1 MRITN
6 GMIARSTQLNLRAG
20 LSGVDRVRNE
30 IATGVRVRAMSDDPI
45 AGGEVLRTSSSLRA
59 IGQFRR
65 NIDQGLGRANLENSV
80 LAKLTDTL
88 TRGVELAVQGANGTM
103 DAGSRQ
109 ALKSEVDQL
118 LVFSVQLGN
127 MKFGNSYLFGGDRA
141 GEAPFTSPP
150 PAIGT
155 FSALVDTT
163 GTSVNPSGGVSLEIG
178 DGNFLTPT
186 HNGSEVFL
194 NTDALDSLRALSRAL
209 GADDANAVRTAM
221 DRVRDANDAVQRLIG
236 TNGARVNEM
245 EAAQLAM
252 RDQELNAKA
261 YLSDLRD
268 TPIDEAIAELTGK
281 QTLYQ
286 AAMGAT
292 ARVLGLSLANYL

>member
-1 MRITN
+1 
-6 GMIARSTQLNLRAG
+6 
-20 LSGVDRVRNE
+20 
-30 IATGVRVRAMSDDPI
+30 MSDDPI